1 MFCPDHQQER
11 REVTP
16 SAKSRRSFT
25 GAFSWLRLFY
35 SCDAKAGRNNR
46 MEIVS
51 DSPWKTRDRERHYIL
66 ILGIIPKLPVLYK
79 TLFVEIACNAEAGCL
94 TVVILLPF
102 QARRNKTRMQD
113 TECNEPAR
121 TKQSVFWMLQPSFM
135 RLTGACY
142 LAAPL
147 SACTYAIISLLLHN
161 A

>member
-1 MFCPDHQQER
+1 M
-11 REVTP
+11 
-16 SAKSRRSFT
+16 
-25 GAFSWLRLFY
+25 FSWLRLFY
-35 SCDAKAGRNNR
+35 SCDAKAGRSNGI
-46 MEIVS
+46 EIVS

-66 ILGIIPKLPVLYK
+66 IFGAIPKFPVLYK
-79 TLFVEIACNAEAGCL
+79 TLFAEIACNAEAGCL

-102 QARRNKTRMQD
+102 QARCNKTRMQH

-121 TKQSVFWMLQPSFM
+121 TKQSVFLMLQPSFM